1 MKIIWSPL
9 AIDRISEIAEYI
21 SQDNPSASVKWID
34 DIFAKIEQLNEFPES
49 GRIVP
54 ETSRNNIRELIY
66 GNYRIVYLIESEQI
80 SILTVRYFKQILP
93 SEEIS

>member
-21 SQDNPSASVKWID
+21 SQDNPNASVKWID
-34 DIFAKIEQLNEFPES
+34 NIFTKIEQLNEFPES

-54 ETSRNNIRELIY
+54 EMSRNNIRELIY
-66 GNYRIVYLIESEQI
+66 GNYRIVYRIESEQI
-80 SILTVRYFKQILP
+80 SILTVRHFKQILP

>member
-34 DIFAKIEQLNEFPES
+34 DIL
-49 GRIVP
+49 
-54 ETSRNNIRELIY
+54 
-66 GNYRIVYLIESEQI
+66 
-80 SILTVRYFKQILP
+80 LTVRHFKQILP